1 MKNSTKRKMGELLFQ
16 IIPVMIGV
24 FLGFL
29 VSSWA
34 ESSRNEE
41 KTELFV
47 QNLIAEIESNK
58 SRIDNVYDYH
68 VMLKDSVQHYVARSY
83 KDDQVKTPTK
93 PKFFKG
99 IRMFPLMDSAYDT
112 GIQTGLING
121 LSLEQI
127 QKINQVY
134 TLQKFYNGY
143 HDNMMTGFM
152 NQDPLKDLDRMVRF
166 LAVSMTDVVLREQ
179 ELRAQYE
186 ELLNELQKESD

>member
-1 MKNSTKRKMGELLFQ
+1 MKNSTKRKIGELLFQ

-83 KDDQVKTPTK
+83 KDDQVKTPSK

-186 ELLNELQKESD
+186 ELLKELQKESD

>member
-1 MKNSTKRKMGELLFQ
+1 MKNSTKRKIGELLFQ

-47 QNLIAEIESNK
+47 QNLIAEVETNK
-58 SRIDNVYDYH
+58 SRLDNVYDYH
-68 VMLKDSVQHYVARSY
+68 IMLRDSVQSYVARSY
-83 KDDQVKTPTK
+83 EADSSKTPRK

-99 IRMFPLMDSAYDT
+99 IRMFPLMDSAYET
-112 GIQTGLING
+112 GTQTGLING
-121 LSLEQI
+121 LSLPQI
-127 QKINQVY
+127 QQINQVY

-152 NQDPLKDLDRMVRF
+152 NQDPLQDIDRVVRF
-166 LAVSMTDVVLREQ
+166 LAISMTDVVLREQ
-179 ELRAQYE
+179 ELRGQYDQ
-186 ELLNELQKESD
+186 LLKELQKELN